1 MATADTKRS
10 PVTPRALLLGLLLVA
25 GLAWLT
31 PYNDYYIG
39 ATLVAGNYLPIG
51 GFFVLAL
58 LCVVVNG
65 LLRFL
70 RPGAAL
76 RPAELLVIWG
86 MIATASSIPASGLM
100 RFVIPHPVAPL
111 YYATPENKWE
121 KDLLIHLPRALYI
134 QDERAVK
141 DFFER
146 SPDGS
151 VPWAVWR
158 QPLVA
163 YGAFVLPLYISF
175 FCLSTLLR
183 RLWVDH
189 ERFTFPLV
197 QLPVAMTEAP
207 EPGRKLAPLWY
218 SGALWVPVLLLTG
231 VHTMNGL
238 HLFYPE
244 VPRIGLYDIVLRGLK
259 DRPWNVL
266 NGTGCRIYPLV
277 IGFGYLLKSEVL
289 LSLWFFYV
297 FYRLEGVVAA
307 ALGINPAQSFIG
319 YGWPAFGTMQAA
331 GMAVGLVGWIL
342 YKSRAYFAGLWHTRP
357 GEDREEAMPLRWAT
371 GGWLA
376 ATAAMFGWL
385 WGFGQNPATAFFTV
399 FFGTVAY
406 VVLSWMVAQGGVLF
420 LQSPWSG
427 AETAARLFGFD
438 AFTPRGM
445 LVSTQI
451 ESITMLDLREFMLPH
466 LFNAQKSADAVHVSR
481 RGLLLALAAAVVVT
495 LILSGEES
503 IRLPYQYGAAMMYD
517 KWAYFHSPQ
526 RPLKFVASQMAAPLA
541 PSPWAWINLVAGA
554 AGCWVLMLLQSYV
567 IGFPLHPAGFIFAPG
582 YPLGCFWFSFLLAW
596 ILKGVLLRYGGLKV
610 YHRCRPF
617 FFGLILGDTINGAV
631 WIIIGLLTRRAYA
644 VLPG

>member
-1 MATADTKRS
+1 MTDPPRS
-10 PVTPRALLLGLLLVA
+10 RVTGRAFWLGLLLVA

-51 GFFVLAL
+51 GFFVLVL

-65 LLRFL
+65 ALRTV
-70 RPGAAL
+70 RPTAAL

-86 MIATASSIPASGLM
+86 MIATASSLPASGLM

-121 KDLLIHLPRALYI
+121 KDLLIHLPPALYI

-158 QPLVA
+158 RPLVA
-163 YGAFVLPLYISF
+163 YAAFVLPLYLSF

-197 QLPVAMTEAP
+197 QLPVAMTEEPA
-207 EPGRKLAPLWY
+207 PGRKLAPLWG
-218 SGALWVPVLLLTG
+218 SWALWVPVLLLTV
-231 VHTMNGL
+231 VHSLNGL
-238 HLFYPE
+238 RLFFPGL
-244 VPRIGLYDIVLRGLK
+244 PRVGLYDLMIRGLK

-266 NGTGCRIYPLV
+266 NGTPCRIHPLV

-297 FYRLEGVVAA
+297 FYRLEAVIAA
-307 ALGINPAQSFIG
+307 ALGISPAQSYIG
-319 YGWPAFGTMQAA
+319 YGSPAFGTMQAA
-331 GMAVGLVGWIL
+331 GMAVGLVAWIA
-342 YKSRAYFAGLWHTRP
+342 YKSRRYFAEIWSRAA
-357 GEDREEAMPLRWAT
+357 DDQAEAMPLRWAV

-376 ATAAMFGWL
+376 ATGTMFGWL
-385 WGFGQNPATAFFTV
+385 WAFGQDPATAFFTV
-399 FFGTVAY
+399 CFGTVAF

-427 AETAARLFGFD
+427 AETGARLFGFD
-438 AFTPRGM
+438 AFSPRGM
-445 LVSTQI
+445 MVSTQI
-451 ESITMLDLREFMLPH
+451 ESITMLDLREFTLPH
-466 LFNAQKSADAVHVSR
+466 LFNAQKSSDAAEVSR
-481 RGLLLALAAAVVVT
+481 RGMLLAIAAAMVVT
-495 LILSGEES
+495 LLISGEEA
-503 IRLPYQYGAAMMYD
+503 IRLPYQHGAAMMYD

-526 RPLKFVASQMAAPLA
+526 RPLKFIETQLANPLQA
-541 PSPWAWINLVAGA
+541 SPWAWLNLVAGA
-554 AGCWVLMLLQSYV
+554 AGCWVLMLLQSLV

-582 YPLGCFWFSFLLAW
+582 YPLSCFWFSFLLAW
-596 ILKGVLLRYGGLKV
+596 VLKSLLLRYGGLKG

-617 FFGLILGDTINGAV
+617 FFGLILGDTINGAM
-631 WIIIGLLTRRAYA
+631 WIIVGLLTRKAYA